1 VNLGKLVGYVILSLV
16 DALLP
21 PVFAIAI
28 VFLVVPVELWELL
41 FPYVVALGGLVF
53 VSSLVVGLLS
63 LRRGGKP
70 FPLTR
75 GFRRIFEWVVRW
87 VWF

>member
-41 FPYVVALGGLVF
+41 FPYVFALGGLVF
-53 VSSLVVGLLS
+53 VSSLVVGFLS
-63 LRRGGKP
+63 VRRGGKP

-87 VWF
+87 VWI